1 MNRQKKH
8 ERSKN
13 GNSIYMDLA
22 LIQSNNKKKAVLFHS
37 SNLVKRKL
45 NK

>member
-22 LIQSNNKKKAVLFHS
+22 LIQSNNNKKKKQSYFIVPI
-37 SNLVKRKL
+37 
-45 NK
+45 

>member
-22 LIQSNNKKKAVLFHS
+22 LIQSNNKKKKQSYFIVPI
-37 SNLVKRKL
+37 
-45 NK
+45 

>member
-22 LIQSNNKKKAVLFHS
+22 LIESNKKKKS
-37 SNLVKRKL
+37 SLIS
-45 NK
+45 